1 MSSAE
6 ALLRAAVTAY
16 QAGRHSEAEVGY
28 RRVLRKQPANQL
40 ALYGLA
46 LLSFHAGA
54 MEQAID
60 YLRRSLELEPNN
72 GLTWNFL
79 GTLYIQTDRPVEGKA
94 AFIRATEL
102 SPELSD
108 AWCNLAE
115 CLIRERDL
123 DAAGQL
129 LRRAL
134 TCPLPPSRASESL
147 ADILRRQGRLAE
159 AAQTLA
165 AWLAREPTNPIAR
178 HMTAA
183 FSGQDS
189 PTRAPDEYVRT
200 HFDAFA
206 DGFDS
211 VLKSLNYRGPELVS
225 TALRA
230 AASHRRP
237 FSNSSGETERA
248 SMPVFATILDAGC
261 GTGLCGPH
269 VRELCGRLVG
279 VDLSPKML
287 QYAKQRGCYDELIIE
302 ELGAFMR
309 SRPQAFDAIVCTDT
323 LVYFGA
329 LAEPLAGAQMALRV
343 GGPLVFTVEAL
354 AESDPADHRLGV
366 SGRYLHKQTYL
377 RRVLSEIGFM
387 VESVAEQTVRRD
399 TGRDVPG
406 YIVVARRP

>member
-1 MSSAE
+1 LSSTE
-6 ALLRAAVTAY
+6 AMLRAAVTASK
-16 QAGRHSEAEVGY
+16 AGRHSEAEVGY
-28 RRVLRKQPANQL
+28 RRGVRKQPANQL

-94 AFIRATEL
+94 AFMRATEL

-123 DAAGQL
+123 DAAGEL

-147 ADILRRQGRLAE
+147 ADILRRQGRLTGGGRATE
-159 AAQTLA
+159 APPTVA

-200 HFDAFA
+200 HF
-206 DGFDS
+206 
-211 VLKSLNYRGPELVS
+211 
-225 TALRA
+225 
-230 AASHRRP
+230 
-237 FSNSSGETERA
+237 
-248 SMPVFATILDAGC
+248 
-261 GTGLCGPH
+261 
-269 VRELCGRLVG
+269 
-279 VDLSPKML
+279 
-287 QYAKQRGCYDELIIE
+287 
-302 ELGAFMR
+302 
-309 SRPQAFDAIVCTDT
+309 
-323 LVYFGA
+323 
-329 LAEPLAGAQMALRV
+329 
-343 GGPLVFTVEAL
+343 
-354 AESDPADHRLGV
+354 
-366 SGRYLHKQTYL
+366 
-377 RRVLSEIGFM
+377 
-387 VESVAEQTVRRD
+387 
-399 TGRDVPG
+399 
-406 YIVVARRP
+406 